1 SRDEAID
8 AAEAALRRGD
18 ANAAA
23 QMLAPLAAAG
33 AARAQAL
40 LGRAQE
46 ARPSGQQ
53 NDFEAYV
60 WYGIAARNGQAGAQS
75 QRERV
80 GAKLQPAE
88 IRQADQIIERWK
100 PRAEPA
106 PSTSNDRT
114 AP

>member
-1 SRDEAID
+1 
-8 AAEAALRRGD
+8 LRRGD

-46 ARPSGQQ
+46 ARPSAQRS
-53 NDFEAYV
+53 DFEAYV

-100 PRAEPA
+100 PRAEPV
-106 PSTSNDRT
+106 PSHTNDRT